1 MVGRSGILAGM
12 SDLPPTRATLLVR
25 LRDVRD
31 ERAWEEFVEIY
42 APLVYRYARRRGL
55 QDADAADVTQ
65 DALRAAAR
73 TMPAFEYDPTR
84 GRFRNWLF
92 TVARNEIADLLARG
106 GQGAGDT
113 AIHELLDNHPDR
125 AAAEEQTWE
134 REYEERLFQWAAERV
149 RADFQESTW
158 EAFWKTA
165 VEGESPQAV
174 AEQLGISTGA
184 VYIAKSRVIARLRAN
199 VERQLGEKIS
209 ESAKEFQPPPV

>member
-1 MVGRSGILAGM
+1 M

-65 DALRAAAR
+65 DVLRAAAR

-84 GRFRNWLF
+84 GRFRSWLF
-92 TVARNEIADLLARG
+92 TVARNEITDLLARG
-106 GQGAGDT
+106 GRGAGDT
-113 AIHELLDNHPDR
+113 AVRELIDNQPDR
-125 AAAEEQTWE
+125 AAADEETWE
-134 REYEERLFQWAAERV
+134 REYEQRLFQWAAERV
-149 RADFQESTW
+149 RAGFQESTW
-158 EAFWKTA
+158 QAFWKTA

-174 AEQLGISTGA
+174 AEQLGISVGA
-184 VYIAKSRVIARLRAN
+184 VFIAKSRVISQLKAE
-199 VERQLGEKIS
+199 VERQLGENL
-209 ESAKEFQPPPV
+209 